1 MPKDRPA
8 HLSDEELAGY
18 QDGERMPADSAHVEG
33 CAQCTAR
40 LHDLEAAIAA
50 YAEYRDS
57 IRNPQLPAA
66 PMAWRRLDQLAAE
79 HESGRRR
86 RVLQWWL
93 PATAAALGLVTL
105 IAVGLRNHGTDSE
118 RASQLLDRAGLAA
131 MPADEMIAL
140 RIHGRTLLRP
150 AVLSGDE
157 AAGGDPE
164 LTHVEKLF
172 QTAQYGWRQ
181 PLNPR
186 TFQKWRGIQK
196 NRRDSVTRIMG
207 SGGERM
213 YRVRTDV
220 PSGVLRAA
228 SLRLREG
235 DLRPAGGDFE
245 FAGEDPVSMEETWPP
260 ATPVPA
266 SSAPAPAEPE
276 AETPVGPAET
286 LHVLAALDQIG
297 ADAGEPID
305 VTEDAAHRHVV
316 VRAGG
321 LSAGRRQAVVAA
333 LAALPRVI
341 VDFRSQA
348 MPVGAGPSIA
358 PQTYSSK
365 IPAPF
370 RQRFEEQLG
379 GPAGLQEVTDRVL
392 EASAQALGRTHAM
405 EVLARDFPAEIEGD
419 LNFQDRQ
426 LLRQLRRRH
435 VAELQRLAGQIRE
448 GVKPL
453 LDTADAAG
461 PAVGGP
467 VGDNG
472 RSQTWQSGVH
482 ELMAAAQETD
492 RLLNHLL
499 AGSYSQAGG
508 EEMLRRL
515 AAAVER
521 LERTVQSQSNV
532 E

>member
-1 MPKDRPA
+1 
-8 HLSDEELAGY
+8 
-18 QDGERMPADSAHVEG
+18 
-33 CAQCTAR
+33 
-40 LHDLEAAIAA
+40 
-50 YAEYRDS
+50 
-57 IRNPQLPAA
+57 
-66 PMAWRRLDQLAAE
+66 
-79 HESGRRR
+79 
-86 RVLQWWL
+86 
-93 PATAAALGLVTL
+93 
-105 IAVGLRNHGTDSE
+105 
-118 RASQLLDRAGLAA
+118 
-131 MPADEMIAL
+131 
-140 RIHGRTLLRP
+140 
-150 AVLSGDE
+150 
-157 AAGGDPE
+157 
-164 LTHVEKLF
+164 
-172 QTAQYGWRQ
+172 
-181 PLNPR
+181 
-186 TFQKWRGIQK
+186 
-196 NRRDSVTRIMG
+196 
-207 SGGERM
+207 
-213 YRVRTDV
+213 
-220 PSGVLRAA
+220 
-228 SLRLREG
+228 
-235 DLRPAGGDFE
+235 
-245 FAGEDPVSMEETWPP
+245 
-260 ATPVPA
+260 
-266 SSAPAPAEPE
+266 
-276 AETPVGPAET
+276 VGPAET

-321 LSAGRRQAVVAA
+321 LSAERRQAVVAA

-348 MPVGAGPSIA
+348 MPVGAGPSTA

-370 RQRFEEQLG
+370 RQRFEQQLG

-405 EVLARDFPAEIEGD
+405 EVLARDFPAEIEGG